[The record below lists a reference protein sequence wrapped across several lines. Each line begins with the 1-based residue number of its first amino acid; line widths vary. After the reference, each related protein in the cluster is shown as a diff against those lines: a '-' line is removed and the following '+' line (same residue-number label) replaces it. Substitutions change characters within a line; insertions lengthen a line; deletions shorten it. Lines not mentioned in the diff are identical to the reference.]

1 MTHVLILEDD
11 RASREALE
19 KILLEYSD
27 SICVHAASSYDEAK
41 ELLNSDIG
49 ELVRKMDADD
59 GSYDGKVSVDIYN
72 EWRVSKGYK
81 PVVLAK
87 GETALPFIDV
97 VKGCYGILRN
107 EAQNK

>member
-1 MTHVLILEDD
+1 MDFSKSVNDITSMQDLQ
-11 RASREALE
+11 
-19 KILLEYSD
+19 
-27 SICVHAASSYDEAK
+27 

-97 VKGCYGILRN
+97 VKGC
-107 EAQNK
+107 